1 MRKIGILLL
10 AFLLV
15 FSMACTQAADTPP
28 PADTVTETPPTTE
41 ETAEEPADEPAAID
55 ANLRVG
61 TGGTQGTYYGF
72 TSAITNIL
80 KDKVPGLTFTVQ
92 STGASKANILL
103 IKDGEVDM
111 AIVQNDVMDY
121 AFNGTDLFVGEQ
133 VDGFKSLAGLYA
145 EVCQIIAKP
154 GIESVADLAGK
165 RVSVGDVGSGVEFN
179 AGQILEAYELSFDD
193 IVKQNLSFGDSA
205 TAFKDG
211 KIDAFFVTAGA
222 PTVAVVEL
230 QTATDITIL
239 EIDDEHADKLI
250 AKYPFYTKF
259 DIPMD
264 AYKGMAADVQTVAV
278 KATFIVA
285 DSVDEEVAYALT
297 KALFENK
304 DELVVAHAKAM
315 ELDPAYAV
323 EGISVPFHPGAEKYF
338 KEIGALK

>member
-1 MRKIGILLL
+1 MKKIAILLL

-15 FSMACTQAADTPP
+15 FSMACSPKTA
-28 PADTVTETPPTTE
+28 ETPAT
-41 ETAEEPADEPAAID
+41 PATSEAPAASGEAPAAPQGDIS

-121 AFNGTDLFVGEQ
+121 AYNGTDLFAGEK
-133 VDGFKSLAGLYA
+133 VDGFKSLAGVYA
-145 EVCQIIAKP
+145 EVCQVIAKP
-154 GIESVADLAGK
+154 GINSIADLKGK
-165 RVSVGDVGSGVEFN
+165 KVSVGDVGSGVEFN
-179 AGQILEAYELSFDD
+179 AAQILDAYDISFDD
-193 IVKQNLSFGDSA
+193 ISKQNLSFGDSA

-230 QTATDITIL
+230 QTATDIKIL
-239 EIDDEHADKLI
+239 EIDDEHAAKLI
-250 AKYPFYTKF
+250 EKHPFYTQYS
-259 DIPMD
+259 IPKD
-264 AYKGMAADVQTVAV
+264 AYKGMNADVKTVAV

-285 DSVDEEVAYALT
+285 DSVDENVVYALT

-304 DELVVAHAKAM
+304 AELEVAHKKAA
-315 ELDPAYAV
+315 ELDPKYAV

-338 KEIGALK
+338 REVGAIK